1 MLFVDNIIAVGLG
14 NFFYCLARVRLYSI
28 TLIYT
33 VCVECSAAEKCIPTY
48 TASRAALRA
57 LLLAILLLLLL
68 LLHVQ
73 TII

>member
-33 VCVECSAAEKCIPTY
+33 VCVECSAAEKCIPT
-48 TASRAALRA
+48 ASRAALQA
-57 LLLAILLLLLL
+57 LLLAILLLS
-68 LLHVQ
+68 HVQ